1 MCTPFRLVVL
11 FKSFLQIISAT
22 DVIRFI
28 GTLEDI
34 DEIRH
39 MERVSFR
46 REVYTEN
53 SKCSWM
59 SSFFLRVEVMSET
72 DDADSDELVE
82 EWNISS
88 LRFSMP
94 SSCEYSVG
102 DLIESETLWVEDLM
116 SGTKK
121 CCGTRI
127 INNQYGFA
135 NLSDSAFFFATTEI
149 DCFSSFPKNHT

>member
-53 SKCSWM
+53 SKCSSM
-59 SSFFLRVEVMSET
+59 SSFCSRVEVMSET
-72 DDADSDELVE
+72 NDADSDERCKE
-82 EWNISS
+82 
-88 LRFSMP
+88 
-94 SSCEYSVG
+94 
-102 DLIESETLWVEDLM
+102 
-116 SGTKK
+116 
-121 CCGTRI
+121 
-127 INNQYGFA
+127 
-135 NLSDSAFFFATTEI
+135 
-149 DCFSSFPKNHT
+149 